1 MGRGPWTLVLVVAAL
16 CALACVTYAIHDPDL
31 WQHLTV
37 GREIWRTH
45 AVPGTQLWTWPTH
58 GAPDVLPSW
67 LFRALLWPF
76 WELGGV
82 HGVFAWRWLT
92 TLATFALL
100 WRATRR
106 AGGTG
111 LVPVLVLVWCALLW
125 RARSQ
130 ARPETLAAILAA
142 GVLLLLESRRAAL
155 REGRA
160 SQHAWGL
167 VPIAVTWANAH
178 ISYYLGF
185 VLAGGYLL
193 DDLVRRRRAAGPL
206 ALAMLA
212 AAVTS
217 LANPFG
223 WQALAQPFQYFL
235 TGRHEPVYATIGEL
249 QPIDWGMAIANG
261 LPLFLLLLVAGAVA
275 HARRHGPDWAQLAIY
290 LVCLPQALSSQ
301 RFVGYLAVCAAPFF
315 ARDLGELAARVR
327 WPAALHA
334 PWRRALVAAAACVA
348 LVTPD
353 LARAPVQLGYGFR
366 WDQYPVRACDW
377 IEAHDVRGRA
387 FNPFSYGGYLLWRF
401 YPDST
406 RLPFMDIHQAGT
418 KQIRYEYAWAGQD
431 SVAWRTLDGRWRFDW
446 AISMRGAGARVGLL
460 DFLDADT
467 TWALVFSDDV
477 AALYLRRDGRCAEQ
491 ARAHG
496 FRRLPGGTRALAT
509 LGEQAWNDSSVHR
522 EVLGEVRRAIA
533 SSEWNGRAH
542 ALAANL
548 ALQDARWAEAAEHL
562 RQAMRFETG
571 EELLHGRLG
580 LALLHGGDPAG
591 ALREFERE
599 HRANRDWDEYALRRA
614 QALQGLGRLDEARAE
629 YERAE
634 RILFTAAE
642 ARDSLAALGGR

>member
-1 MGRGPWTLVLVVAAL
+1 MLVVAAL
-16 CALACVTYAIHDPDL
+16 CALAGVTYAIHDPDL

-45 AVPGTQLWTWPTH
+45 SIPHTQLWSWPTH

-92 TLATFALL
+92 TFATFALL
-100 WRATRR
+100 WHATRR

-111 LVPVLVLVWCALLW
+111 LVPVLALVWCALLW

-142 GVLLLLESRRAAL
+142 GILLLLEARRAAL

-160 SQHAWGL
+160 SHHAWGL
-167 VPIAVTWANAH
+167 VPIALVWANAH

-193 DDLVRRRRAAGPL
+193 DDLVRRRAHAGGL

-212 AAVTS
+212 AAAAS
-217 LANPFG
+217 FANPFG
-223 WQALAQPFQYFL
+223 WRALAQPFEYFL
-235 TGRHEPVYATIGEL
+235 TGRHEPIFSTIGEL
-249 QPIDWGMAIANG
+249 QPIDWGVSLANG
-261 LPLFLLLLVAGAVA
+261 LPLFMLLLLAGAVA
-275 HARRHGPDWAQLAIY
+275 HARRHGPDWAQLAVY
-290 LVCLPQALSSQ
+290 LVCLPQAFASQ

-315 ARDLGELAARVR
+315 ARDLGGLAAVFR
-327 WPAALHA
+327 WPASLVP
-334 PWRRALVAAAACVA
+334 PWRRACFAAAACVA
-348 LVTPD
+348 LVVPD
-353 LARAPVQLGYGFR
+353 LSRPGVQPGYGFLWSR
-366 WDQYPVRACDW
+366 YPVRACDW

-401 YPDST
+401 HPDST

-418 KQIRYEYAWAGQD
+418 PRIRYEYAWAGQD
-431 SVAWRTLDGRWRFDW
+431 SAAWRALDGRWRFDW
-446 AISMRGAGARVGLL
+446 AISMRGAVSRVGLL
-460 DFLDADT
+460 DFLDADSA
-467 TWALVFSDDV
+467 WALVFVDDV
-477 AALYLRRDGRCAEQ
+477 AALYLRRDGRCAEL
-491 ARAHG
+491 AREWAYQ
-496 FRRLPGGTRALAT
+496 RLPAGSRALEP
-509 LGEQAWNDSSVHR
+509 LGQLAWRDSTVRR
-522 EVLGEVRRAIA
+522 ELEDEVRRTIA

-548 ALQDARWAEAAEHL
+548 ALQDARWAEAAEHI
-562 RQAMRFETG
+562 RHAMRFDTG
-571 EELLHGRLG
+571 EEVLHGRLG

-599 HRANRDWDEYALRRA
+599 HRVNRDWDEYPLRRG
-614 QALQGLGRLDEARAE
+614 QALQALGRLAEARAA
-629 YERAE
+629 YERASA
-634 RILFTAAE
+634 IPFSAAE
-642 ARDSLAALGGR
+642 ARDSLATLRRR